1 MKSIK
6 RRLTFHFSF
15 QFIAII
21 ACVCC
26 VLFCALMFLAYYLSK
41 QDIKR
46 DLPSGS
52 LSVLTGD
59 TTVEG
64 GKATVSDDLAK
75 QLKQE
80 GLWYQV
86 LNKQGKVI
94 GEINSPKDL
103 PKHYGLSELLE
114 MDKTKKFKGYNV
126 VTELDTFLT
135 TPTYYILGYKSDL
148 KDQLYALYVE
158 YNKQSVPPKSDIPL
172 IKKALKEKD
181 ASLQI
186 LNEKGDILAS
196 IRMSKEKTRYD
207 PLEIISRKIEQDK
220 YDSTATVFHDP
231 KKKISWV
238 FYTPNNYH
246 SITDESIIRKA
257 WMISIIV
264 AVSVLIATIAFSI
277 WNAFRYGGPLLLFT
291 SWLGRMGSGNYS
303 EVLTEKERK
312 RVFRKNGK
320 VRLQYRLYSEVITA
334 FYEMAEQLSLAE
346 KERKQLETT
355 REEWMTGISHDLR
368 TPLSTI
374 QGYGHMLESGHYT
387 WNEEELKEIG
397 QTLRDKSEYMVELV
411 EDFSLAFKLKNNVVV
426 LETKKVD
433 VHQLL
438 QHIVLKFVND
448 RTIENVHFSYVPA
461 HLQPFI
467 QADPRWFERM
477 LDNLIFNAIKHN
489 PKNTTITIST
499 AIKSDRVLI
508 TIQDDGIG
516 MDEETQKNLFDR
528 YYRGTNTTEKT
539 EGAGL
544 GMSIAKA
551 ICELH
556 KGHIEVKSTL
566 HEGTAIILHLPLS
579 ADQQPD

>member
-148 KDQLYALYVE
+148 KDQLYALYAK

-238 FYTPNNYH
+238 FYTPNNHH

-320 VRLQYRLYSEVITA
+320 VRFQYRLYSEVITA

-374 QGYGHMLESGHYT
+374 QGYGHMLESGHYN

-426 LETKKVD
+426 LETKKVH

-448 RTIENVHFSYVPA
+448 RTIENVNFSYVPA
-461 HLQPFI
+461 HLQPFT

-516 MDEETQKNLFDR
+516 MDDETQKNLFDR

-556 KGHIEVKSTL
+556 KGHIEVRSTL
-566 HEGTAIILHLPLS
+566 HEGTSIILHLPLS

>member
-26 VLFCALMFLAYYLSK
+26 VLFCVLMFLAYYLSK

-59 TTVEG
+59 TTIEG

-103 PKHYGLSELLE
+103 PHQYGLSELLE
-114 MDKTKKFKGYNV
+114 MDKTKKFKGYSV

-148 KDQLYALYVE
+148 KDQLYALYAK
-158 YNKQSVPPKSDIPL
+158 YNKQNVPPKSDIPL

-257 WMISIIV
+257 WMVSIIV

-320 VRLQYRLYSEVITA
+320 VRLQYRLYSEVIKA

-374 QGYGHMLESGHYT
+374 QGYGHMLESGHYN

-411 EDFSLAFKLKNNVVV
+411 EDFSLAFKLQNNVVV

-499 AIKSDRVLI
+499 AIKSDCVLI

-556 KGHIEVKSTL
+556 KGHIEVSSTL

-579 ADQQPD
+579 ADQ

>member
-148 KDQLYALYVE
+148 KDQLYALYAE

-303 EVLTEKERK
+303 EVLTQKERK

-320 VRLQYRLYSEVITA
+320 VRFQYRLYSEVITA

-374 QGYGHMLESGHYT
+374 QGYGHMLESGHYN

-556 KGHIEVKSTL
+556 KGHIEVRSTL

>member
-148 KDQLYALYVE
+148 KDQLYALYAK

-257 WMISIIV
+257 WMVSIIV

-277 WNAFRYGGPLLLFT
+277 WNAFRYGRPLLLFT
-291 SWLGRMGSGNYS
+291 SWLERMGSGNYS

-320 VRLQYRLYSEVITA
+320 VRLQYRLYSELITA

-374 QGYGHMLESGHYT
+374 QGYGHMLESGHYN

-411 EDFSLAFKLKNNVVV
+411 EDFSLAFQLKNNVVA

-448 RTIENVHFSYVPA
+448 RTIEKVQFSYMPV

-489 PKNTTITIST
+489 PENTTITIST

-508 TIQDDGIG
+508 KIQDDGIG
-516 MDEETQKNLFDR
+516 MDEKTQKNLFDR

-556 KGHIEVKSTL
+556 KGHIEVRSTL
-566 HEGTAIILHLPLS
+566 HEGTAITLHIPLS
-579 ADQQPD
+579 ANQQPD

>member
-21 ACVCC
+21 ACFCC
-26 VLFCALMFLAYYLSK
+26 VLFCVLMFLAYYLSK

-103 PKHYGLSELLE
+103 PHQYGLSELLE
-114 MDKTKKFKGYNV
+114 MDKTKKFKGYSV

-148 KDQLYALYVE
+148 KDQLYALYAK
-158 YNKQSVPPKSDIPL
+158 YNKQNVPPKSDIPL

-257 WMISIIV
+257 WMVSIIV

-320 VRLQYRLYSEVITA
+320 VRLQYRLYSEVIKA

-374 QGYGHMLESGHYT
+374 QGYGHMLESGHYN

-411 EDFSLAFKLKNNVVV
+411 EDFSLAFKLQNNVVV

-499 AIKSDRVLI
+499 AIKSDCVLI

-516 MDEETQKNLFDR
+516 IDEETQKNLFDR

-556 KGHIEVKSTL
+556 KGHIEVSSTL

-579 ADQQPD
+579 ADQ

>member
-148 KDQLYALYVE
+148 KDQLYALYAK

-238 FYTPNNYH
+238 FYTPNNHH

-257 WMISIIV
+257 WMVSIIV
-264 AVSVLIATIAFSI
+264 AISVLIATIAFSI

-291 SWLGRMGSGNYS
+291 SWLERMGSGNYS

-374 QGYGHMLESGHYT
+374 QGYGHMLESGHYN

-411 EDFSLAFKLKNNVVV
+411 EDFSLAFKLKNNVVA

-448 RTIENVHFSYVPA
+448 RTIEKVQFSYMPV

-489 PKNTTITIST
+489 PENTTITIST

-508 TIQDDGIG
+508 KIQDDGIG

-556 KGHIEVKSTL
+556 KGHIEVRSTL
-566 HEGTAIILHLPLS
+566 HEGTAITLHIPLS
-579 ADQQPD
+579 ANQQPD

>member
-15 QFIAII
+15 QFIAVIV
-21 ACVCC
+21 CVCC
-26 VLFCALMFLAYYLSK
+26 VLFCALMFLGYYLTK
-41 QDIKR
+41 QDIER

-52 LSVLTGD
+52 LSVLTAD
-59 TTVEG
+59 ITVED

-75 QLKQE
+75 QLKKE

-86 LNKQGKVI
+86 LNKHGKVI

-103 PKHYGLSELLE
+103 PHQYGISELLE
-114 MDKTKKFKGYNV
+114 MDKNKKFRGYNV

-148 KDQLYALYVE
+148 KEQLYALYAK
-158 YNKQSVPPKSDIPL
+158 YNKESVPQKRDISL

-186 LNEKGDILAS
+186 LNDKGDILAS
-196 IRMSKEKTRYD
+196 IRMPKEKTRYD

-220 YDSTATVFHDP
+220 YDSMATVFHDS

-238 FYTPNNYH
+238 FYTPNNH
-246 SITDESIIRKA
+246 QILTDESIIRKA
-257 WMISIIV
+257 WIISIIV
-264 AVSVLIATIAFSI
+264 AVSVLLATIAFSI

-320 VRLQYRLYSEVITA
+320 VRFQYRLYSEVIKA

-346 KERKQLETT
+346 KERKQLEST

-374 QGYGHMLESGHYT
+374 HGYGHMLESGHYN

-426 LETKKVD
+426 LETKRVD
-433 VHQLL
+433 VHRLL

-448 RTIENVHFSYVPA
+448 RTIEDVHFSYMPV

-489 PKNTTITIST
+489 PENTTITIST
-499 AIKSDRVLI
+499 AIKNDHVLI

-516 MDEETQKNLFDR
+516 MDEDTQKNLFDH

-556 KGHIEVKSTL
+556 KGHIEVRSTL

>member
-114 MDKTKKFKGYNV
+114 MDKTKKFKGYDV

-148 KDQLYALYVE
+148 KDQLYALYAK

-238 FYTPNNYH
+238 FYTPNSYQ

-320 VRLQYRLYSEVITA
+320 VRFQYRLYSEVITA

-374 QGYGHMLESGHYT
+374 QGYGHMLESGHYN

-461 HLQPFI
+461 HLQPFT

-499 AIKSDRVLI
+499 VIKSDRVLI

-539 EGAGL
+539 GGAGL

-556 KGHIEVKSTL
+556 KGHIEVRSTL

-579 ADQQPD
+579 VDQQPD

>member
-114 MDKTKKFKGYNV
+114 MDKTKKFKDYNV

-148 KDQLYALYVE
+148 KDQLYAMYAN
-158 YNKQSVPPKSDIPL
+158 YNKEGVPPKSDIPL
-172 IKKALKEKD
+172 IKKALKEKN

-186 LNEKGDILAS
+186 LNDKGDILAS
-196 IRMSKEKTRYD
+196 IRMSKEKTSYD

-220 YDSTATVFHDP
+220 YDSTATVFHDS
-231 KKKISWV
+231 KKKISWI
-238 FYTPNNYH
+238 FYTPNNHH

-320 VRLQYRLYSEVITA
+320 VRFQYRLYSEVITA

-374 QGYGHMLESGHYT
+374 QGYGHMLESGHYN

-461 HLQPFI
+461 HLQPFT

-499 AIKSDRVLI
+499 VIKSDRVLI

-556 KGHIEVKSTL
+556 KGHIEVRSTL

-579 ADQQPD
+579 VDQQPD

>member
-26 VLFCALMFLAYYLSK
+26 VLFCVLMFLSYYLSK

-103 PKHYGLSELLE
+103 PHQYGLSELLE
-114 MDKTKKFKGYNV
+114 MDKTKKFKGYSV

-148 KDQLYALYVE
+148 KDQLYALYAK
-158 YNKQSVPPKSDIPL
+158 YNKQNVPPKSDIPL

-257 WMISIIV
+257 WMVSIIV

-320 VRLQYRLYSEVITA
+320 VRLQYRLYSEVIKA

-374 QGYGHMLESGHYT
+374 QGYGHMLESGHYN

-411 EDFSLAFKLKNNVVV
+411 EDFSLAFKLQNNVVV

-499 AIKSDRVLI
+499 AIKSDCVLI

-556 KGHIEVKSTL
+556 KGHIEVSSTL

-579 ADQQPD
+579 ADQ

>member
-1 MKSIK
+1 M
-6 RRLTFHFSF
+6 
-15 QFIAII
+15 
-21 ACVCC
+21 
-26 VLFCALMFLAYYLSK
+26 
-41 QDIKR
+41 
-46 DLPSGS
+46 
-52 LSVLTGD
+52 LTGD

-114 MDKTKKFKGYNV
+114 MDKTKKFKDYNV

-148 KDQLYALYVE
+148 KDQLYAMYAN
-158 YNKQSVPPKSDIPL
+158 YNKEGVPPKSDIPL
-172 IKKALKEKD
+172 IKKALKEKN

-238 FYTPNNYH
+238 FYTPNNYQ

-320 VRLQYRLYSEVITA
+320 VRFQYRLYSEVITA

-346 KERKQLETT
+346 KERKQLEST

-374 QGYGHMLESGHYT
+374 QGYGHMLESGHYN

-461 HLQPFI
+461 HLQPFT

-499 AIKSDRVLI
+499 VIKSDRVLI

-556 KGHIEVKSTL
+556 KGHIEVRSTL

>member
-103 PKHYGLSELLE
+103 PHQYGLSELLE

-148 KDQLYALYVE
+148 KDQLYALYAE

-303 EVLTEKERK
+303 EVLTQKERK

-320 VRLQYRLYSEVITA
+320 VRFQYRLYSEVITA

-374 QGYGHMLESGHYT
+374 QGYGHMLESGHYN

-556 KGHIEVKSTL
+556 KGHIEVRSTL

-579 ADQQPD
+579 ADQ

>member
-15 QFIAII
+15 QFIAVI
-21 ACVCC
+21 ACVCSI
-26 VLFCALMFLAYYLSK
+26 LFCALIFLGYYLTK

-52 LSVLTGD
+52 LSVLTTD
-59 TTVEG
+59 TTVKN
-64 GKATVSDDLAK
+64 GKANVSEDLAK

-103 PKHYGLSELLE
+103 PHQYGLSELLE
-114 MDKTKKFKGYNV
+114 MDKTKKFRGYSV

-148 KDQLYALYVE
+148 KDQLYAMYVN
-158 YNKQSVPPKSDIPL
+158 YNKEGVPPKSDIPL
-172 IKKALKEKD
+172 IKKALKEKN

-186 LNEKGDILAS
+186 LNDKGDILAS

-220 YDSTATVFHDP
+220 YDSTATVFHDS
-231 KKKISWV
+231 KKKVSWI

-246 SITDESIIRKA
+246 SITDESIIRTA

-264 AVSVLIATIAFSI
+264 AISVLIATITFSI

-374 QGYGHMLESGHYT
+374 QGYGHMLESGHYN

-556 KGHIEVKSTL
+556 KGHIEVRSTL

-579 ADQQPD
+579 ADRQPD

>member
-21 ACVCC
+21 VCVCC

-52 LSVLTGD
+52 LSVLTAD

-64 GKATVSDDLAK
+64 GKAIVSDDLAK

-103 PKHYGLSELLE
+103 PHQYGLSELLE
-114 MDKTKKFKGYNV
+114 MDKTKKFRGYNV

-148 KDQLYALYVE
+148 KEQLYALYAN
-158 YNKQSVPPKSDIPL
+158 YNKEGVPPKSDIPL

-186 LNEKGDILAS
+186 LNDKGDILAS

-220 YDSTATVFHDP
+220 YDSTATVFHDS

-238 FYTPNNYH
+238 FYTPTTHQILTN
-246 SITDESIIRKA
+246 ESIIRKA
-257 WMISIIV
+257 WIISIIV
-264 AVSVLIATIAFSI
+264 AVSVLIATISFSI

-320 VRLQYRLYSEVITA
+320 VRFQYRLYSEVITA

-374 QGYGHMLESGHYT
+374 QGYGHMLESGHYN

-489 PKNTTITIST
+489 PENTTITIST

-508 TIQDDGIG
+508 MIQDDGIG

-551 ICELH
+551 ICEIH
-556 KGHIEVKSTL
+556 KGHIEVRSTL

>member
-21 ACVCC
+21 VCVCC
-26 VLFCALMFLAYYLSK
+26 ILFCALIFLGYYLTK

-52 LSVLTGD
+52 LSVLTTD
-59 TTVEG
+59 TTVKN
-64 GKATVSDDLAK
+64 GKANVSEDLAK

-103 PKHYGLSELLE
+103 PHQYGLSELLE
-114 MDKTKKFKGYNV
+114 MDKTKKFRGYSV

-148 KDQLYALYVE
+148 KDQLYAMYAN
-158 YNKQSVPPKSDIPL
+158 YNKEGVPPKSDIPL
-172 IKKALKEKD
+172 IKKALKEKN

-186 LNEKGDILAS
+186 LNDNGDILAS
-196 IRMSKEKTRYD
+196 IRMPKEKKHYD

-220 YDSTATVFHDP
+220 YDSTATVFHDS
-231 KKKISWV
+231 KKKISWI

-246 SITDESIIRKA
+246 SITDESIIRTA

-264 AVSVLIATIAFSI
+264 AVSVLIATITFSI

-374 QGYGHMLESGHYT
+374 QGYGHMLESGHYN

-556 KGHIEVKSTL
+556 KGHIEVRSTL

>member
-21 ACVCC
+21 ACFYC
-26 VLFCALMFLAYYLSK
+26 VLFCVLMFLAYYLSK

-103 PKHYGLSELLE
+103 PHQYGLSELLE
-114 MDKTKKFKGYNV
+114 MDKTKKFKGYSV

-148 KDQLYALYVE
+148 KDQLYALYAK
-158 YNKQSVPPKSDIPL
+158 YNKQNVPPKSDIPL

-257 WMISIIV
+257 WMVSIIV

-320 VRLQYRLYSEVITA
+320 VRLQYRLYSEVIKA

-374 QGYGHMLESGHYT
+374 QGYGHMLESGHYN

-411 EDFSLAFKLKNNVVV
+411 EDFSLAFKLQNNVVV

-438 QHIVLKFVND
+438 QPIVLKFVND

-499 AIKSDRVLI
+499 AIKSDCVLI

-556 KGHIEVKSTL
+556 KGHIEVSSTL

-579 ADQQPD
+579 ADQ

>member
-26 VLFCALMFLAYYLSK
+26 VLFCVLMFLAYYLSK

-103 PKHYGLSELLE
+103 PHQYGLSELLE
-114 MDKTKKFKGYNV
+114 MDKTKKFKGYSV

-148 KDQLYALYVE
+148 KDQLYALYAK
-158 YNKQSVPPKSDIPL
+158 YNKQNVPPKSDIPL

-257 WMISIIV
+257 WMVSIIV

-320 VRLQYRLYSEVITA
+320 VRLQYRLYSEVIKA

-374 QGYGHMLESGHYT
+374 QGYGHMLESGHYN

-411 EDFSLAFKLKNNVVV
+411 EDFSLAFKLQNNVVV

-499 AIKSDRVLI
+499 AIKSDCVLI

-544 GMSIAKA
+544 GWH
-551 ICELH
+551 EH
-556 KGHIEVKSTL
+556 RKSYL
-566 HEGTAIILHLPLS
+566 
-579 ADQQPD
+579 

>member
-148 KDQLYALYVE
+148 KDQLYALYAK

-320 VRLQYRLYSEVITA
+320 VRFQYRLYSEVITA

-374 QGYGHMLESGHYT
+374 QGYGHMLESGHYN

-556 KGHIEVKSTL
+556 KGHIEVRSTL

>member
-148 KDQLYALYVE
+148 KDQLYALYAE

-303 EVLTEKERK
+303 EVLTQKERK

-320 VRLQYRLYSEVITA
+320 VRFQYRLYSEVITA

-374 QGYGHMLESGHYT
+374 QGYGHMLESGHYN

-461 HLQPFI
+461 HLQPFT

-499 AIKSDRVLI
+499 TIKSDRVLI

-544 GMSIAKA
+544 SMSIAKA

-556 KGHIEVKSTL
+556 KGHIEVRSTL

>member
-148 KDQLYALYVE
+148 KDQLYALYAE

-303 EVLTEKERK
+303 EVLTQKERK

-320 VRLQYRLYSEVITA
+320 VRFQYRLYSEVITA

-374 QGYGHMLESGHYT
+374 QGYGHMLESGHYN

-461 HLQPFI
+461 HLQPFT

-556 KGHIEVKSTL
+556 KGHIEVRSTL

>member
-15 QFIAII
+15 QFIAVI
-21 ACVCC
+21 ACVCSI
-26 VLFCALMFLAYYLSK
+26 LFCALIFLGYYLTK

-52 LSVLTGD
+52 LSVLTTD
-59 TTVEG
+59 TTVKN
-64 GKATVSDDLAK
+64 GKANVSEDLAK

-103 PKHYGLSELLE
+103 PHQYGLSELLE
-114 MDKTKKFKGYNV
+114 MDKTKKFRGYSV

-148 KDQLYALYVE
+148 KDQLYAMYVN
-158 YNKQSVPPKSDIPL
+158 YNKEGVPPKSDIPL
-172 IKKALKEKD
+172 IKKALKEKN

-186 LNEKGDILAS
+186 LNDKGDILAS

-220 YDSTATVFHDP
+220 YDSTATVFHDS
-231 KKKISWV
+231 KKKVSWI

-246 SITDESIIRKA
+246 SITDESIIRTA

-264 AVSVLIATIAFSI
+264 AISVLIATITFSI

-374 QGYGHMLESGHYT
+374 QGYGHMLESGHYN

-556 KGHIEVKSTL
+556 KGHIKVRSTL

>member
-148 KDQLYALYVE
+148 KDQLYALYAE

-246 SITDESIIRKA
+246 SITDESIIRKG

-303 EVLTEKERK
+303 EVLTQKERK

-320 VRLQYRLYSEVITA
+320 VRFQYRLYSEVITA

-374 QGYGHMLESGHYT
+374 QGYGHMLESGHYN

-556 KGHIEVKSTL
+556 KGHIEVRSTL

>member
-103 PKHYGLSELLE
+103 PHQYGLSELLE
-114 MDKTKKFKGYNV
+114 MDKTKKFKGYSV

-148 KDQLYALYVE
+148 KDQLYALYAK
-158 YNKQSVPPKSDIPL
+158 YNKQNVPPKSDIPL

-246 SITDESIIRKA
+246 IITDESIIRKA
-257 WMISIIV
+257 WMVSIIV

-320 VRLQYRLYSEVITA
+320 VRLQYRLYSEVIKA

-374 QGYGHMLESGHYT
+374 QGYGHMLESGHYN

-411 EDFSLAFKLKNNVVV
+411 EDFSLAFKLQNNVVV

-499 AIKSDRVLI
+499 AIKSDCVLI

-556 KGHIEVKSTL
+556 KGHIEVSSTL

-579 ADQQPD
+579 ADQ